1 MKVTGSLYV
10 KNGIY
15 QMMVRVPDKNGKTK
29 QISKTTGVK
38 VEGKNQREARANKL
52 LADRTLANYISSL
65 EAQDH
70 YSGDVLL
77 TVAIETWLEKK
88 KKTLRQD
95 TYEAY
100 RCAYTAHLMTYF
112 KPLHLTLEQVT
123 PRTIAKYTDTKLE
136 EGQSANSIRKHLVI
150 LNGVYK
156 EALRYGEVRS
166 NPCTDISVKDDRDE
180 FEGQAYTPET
190 AKKLLSAV
198 KNDPIEPAVYLGLY
212 LGLRRSE
219 VIGLRWSDVDFE
231 GNVVHVRNTVVRFST
246 ISEQEKTKNHT
257 SRRDLY
263 LPLGLKNYLLDLKNS
278 PGENFGKTS
287 HICQWPDG
295 KTYQPDYISRRFH
308 KVLERS
314 GLPMIRFHDLRHTAG
329 SMLINNGQSIL
340 QVQNFL
346 GHKKA
351 STTLNIYSHI
361 YLEGKKQ
368 TAELLDDLLDGRKEK
383 RP

>member
-1 MKVTGSLYV
+1 MKVTGSLYI

-15 QMMVRVPDKNGKTK
+15 QMMVRVPIQNGKTK
-29 QISKTTGVK
+29 QVSKTTGVR
-38 VEGKNQREARANKL
+38 VEGKNQKETRANKL
-52 LADRTLANYISSL
+52 LADRTLASYISSL
-65 EAQDH
+65 EVQDC

-77 TVAIETWLEKK
+77 TDAIEAWLERKR
-88 KKTLRQD
+88 KTLRQD

-100 RCAYTAHLMTYF
+100 NCAYQRHLMTYF
-112 KPLHLTLEQVT
+112 RPLHLTLDRVT
-123 PRTIAKYTDTKLE
+123 PRMIAKYTDTKLE

-150 LNGVYK
+150 LNGIYK
-156 EALRYGEVRS
+156 EALRYGEVKF
-166 NPCTDISVKDDRDE
+166 NPCADISVKDGRDE
-180 FEGQAYTPET
+180 FEGRAYTPES
-190 AKKLLSAV
+190 AKKLLNAV
-198 KNDPIEPAVYLGLY
+198 NGDPIEPAVYLGLY

-219 VIGLRWSDVDFE
+219 VVGLRWGDVDLE

-246 ISEQEKTKNHT
+246 LSEQEKTKNHS

-263 LPLGLKNYLLDLKNS
+263 LPAGLKDFLIGFQKF
-278 PGENFGKTS
+278 PGVKISETN

-295 KTYQPDYISRRFH
+295 MPYKPDYISKRFK
-308 KVLERS
+308 KVLEKS
-314 GLPMIRFHDLRHTAG
+314 GLPPIRFHDLRHTAG

-368 TAELLDDLLDGRKEK
+368 TAELLDVLLDGGKEK